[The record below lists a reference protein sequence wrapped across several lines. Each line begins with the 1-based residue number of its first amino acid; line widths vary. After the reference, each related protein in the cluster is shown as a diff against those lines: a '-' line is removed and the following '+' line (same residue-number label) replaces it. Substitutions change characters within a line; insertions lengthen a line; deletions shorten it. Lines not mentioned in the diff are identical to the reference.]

1 MGISKIN
8 DFCSNKYF
16 FRELSKVKR
25 EKNKELES
33 IAQSGTGDMYVDSAR
48 SIAVGIGVSDVK
60 ETMQDYEDQIAMA
73 GRLTDA
79 DVLSLHILMEQASH
93 ELRQRKPEQAL
104 TYLMKGL
111 KKDKT
116 CIELLELKGKC
127 YIDMNRY
134 REALAAADEILI
146 VLREKDNATALG
158 VKASALYN
166 MGDFEH
172 ALLAFY
178 RYFFEAKLKNELVVL
193 VSYLGMKDEYFFPY
207 ENL

>member
-1 MGISKIN
+1 MN
-8 DFCSNKYF
+8 F
-16 FRELSKVKR
+16 FILRFTHLPRFSERIDLATS
-25 EKNKELES
+25 S
-33 IAQSGTGDMYVDSAR
+33 IHQLP
-48 SIAVGIGVSDVK
+48 
-60 ETMQDYEDQIAMA
+60 QD
-73 GRLTDA
+73 
-79 DVLSLHILMEQASH
+79 
-93 ELRQRKPEQAL
+93 
-104 TYLMKGL
+104 GL

-172 ALLAFY
+172 ALMSFH
-178 RYFFEAKLKNELVVL
+178 RYVG
-193 VSYLGMKDEYFFPY
+193 S
-207 ENL
+207 